1 MTIRT
6 NRTGYPSSSRAQWRA
21 STAYLLAALLAPACV
36 EQSPAL
42 EDDELE
48 EVESEATSVAAAPQA
63 PNTQTVPAVQG
74 TSSALVANRPNVLV
88 ILLDDLGYSDL
99 GTYGG
104 EIRTP
109 SIDSL
114 AQEGTRFRNYY
125 VTPRCSPT
133 RASLLTG
140 QYTHQVVTAPGDSL
154 PPLRTD
160 NNATIAE
167 TLSAAGYRTYLAGK
181 WHLGTTDAQA
191 PRARGFDHAFG
202 IGAKAAGAG
211 AFKWDKTL
219 YGFLSKNSEIPART
233 YGDGPKAFYQST
245 AIGDYALDYLAHHQA
260 KNDGAPFYMYLAFN
274 APHFPIQ
281 ADSALVDRVPAGGQ
295 SYVDIYNKGW
305 NQQRTERYQRMLN
318 QGVIDST
325 YALSPREPFN
335 VPEQNIPNWGTLS
348 AAQKADLVRKQALY
362 AASVEAVDTA
372 IGRVVARLKATGQF
386 DNTLIFVQ
394 SDNGGN
400 YEGGVFGQAFGSATP
415 VTGTQLANLGQPKAG
430 DDVKVGGGWAN
441 VQNTPFRL
449 FKHYTHGGGVRSP
462 LVVSWPAKVGT
473 PGAWTNQVAHVIDI
487 VPTILEAAG
496 VQHPTTLEGHAVL
509 PLEGRSFV
517 SSLVN
522 PTTTQTRQLG
532 FEHETNRAWI
542 DGNFKLVVRH
552 QTGDVPELYNLSTD
566 PTELNDLS
574 TAQPSRTQNLVKAWN
589 AWATHVGV
597 PAGRQL

>member
-1 MTIRT
+1 M
-6 NRTGYPSSSRAQWRA
+6 AC
-21 STAYLLAALLAPACV
+21 LLAALTVPACT
-36 EQSPAL
+36 ERSPAL
-42 EDDELE
+42 EDDEIDVFE
-48 EVESEATSVAAAPQA
+48 PESLSAIAPAKAPVTAPAVRQAPLVLGSPAALAAP
-63 PNTQTVPAVQG
+63 
-74 TSSALVANRPNVLV
+74 RPNVLV
-88 ILLDDLGYSDL
+88 ILLDDLGYSDF
-99 GTYGG
+99 GSYGG
-104 EIRTP
+104 EVRTP

-114 AQEGTRFRNYY
+114 AQAGIRFRDFY

-160 NNATIAE
+160 NNTTVAE

-181 WHLGTTDAQA
+181 WHLGTTDAQT
-191 PRARGFDHAFG
+191 PRSRGFDHAFG

-219 YGFLSKNSEIPART
+219 YGFLSKNNEIPART

-245 AIGDYALDYLAHHQA
+245 AIGDYALDYLTHHQA

-295 SYVDIYNKGW
+295 SYVQIYDKGW
-305 NQQRTERYQRMLN
+305 NQARTERYQRMLN
-318 QGVIDST
+318 QGVIDAT
-325 YALSPREPFN
+325 FALSPREPFN
-335 VPEQNIPNWGTLS
+335 EPVQNIPNWSTFS

-386 DNTLIFVQ
+386 DNTLIFIH

-400 YEGGVFGQAFGSATP
+400 YEGGVLGQAFGSANP
-415 VTGTQLANLGQPKAG
+415 VTGTQLANLGQPKTG

-462 LVVSWPAKVGT
+462 LVVSWPAKVGA
-473 PGAWTNQVAHVIDI
+473 PGAWTKQVAHVIDI

-496 VQHPTTLEGHAVL
+496 VSHPTTFKGHAVL

-522 PTTTQTRQLG
+522 PSTTQARQIG
-532 FEHETNRAWI
+532 FEHESNRAWI
-542 DGNFKLVVRH
+542 DGSFKLVVRH
-552 QTGDVPELYNLSTD
+552 QNDDQVELYNLATD
-566 PTELNDLS
+566 PTELNNLAA
-574 TAQPSRTQNLVKAWN
+574 AQPTRTANLVNAWN
-589 AWATHVGV
+589 NWATRVGV
-597 PAGRQL
+597 PAGRLLPQ

>member
-1 MTIRT
+1 MQTTR
-6 NRTGYPSSSRAQWRA
+6 RRAG
-21 STAYLLAALLAPACV
+21 TLAYVLAALFAAACY
-36 EQSPAL
+36 EHSPVL
-42 EDDELE
+42 EDDEIDELE
-48 EVESEATSVAAAPQA
+48 PEGLNAHPSVEAHAAELDHDRTPVVLGTASALAAA
-63 PNTQTVPAVQG
+63 
-74 TSSALVANRPNVLV
+74 RPNVLV
-88 ILLDDLGYSDL
+88 ILLDDLGYSDF
-99 GTYGG
+99 GSYGG
-104 EIRTP
+104 EVRTP

-114 AQEGTRFRNYY
+114 AQDGIRFRNYY

-160 NNATIAE
+160 NNATVAE
-167 TLSAAGYRTYLAGK
+167 VLGSAGYRTYLAGK
-181 WHLGTTDAQA
+181 WHLGTTDAQT

-211 AFKWDKTL
+211 AFKWDRTL
-219 YGFLSKNSEIPART
+219 YGFVSKNNEIPAHV
-233 YGDGPKAFYQST
+233 YGNAPKAFYQST
-245 AIGDYALDYLAHHQA
+245 AIGDYALDYLTHHQS

-274 APHFPIQ
+274 APHFPLQ

-305 NQQRTERYQRMLN
+305 NQVRTARYQRMLD

-325 YALSPREPFN
+325 YALSTREPFN
-335 VPEQNIPNWGTLS
+335 EPEQNIPNWSTFS

-372 IGRVVARLKATGQF
+372 IGRVVARLKTTGQF
-386 DNTLIFVQ
+386 DNTLIFIH

-400 YEGGVFGQAFGSATP
+400 YEGGVLGQAFGSATP
-415 VTGTQLANLGQPKAG
+415 VTGTQLANLGQPKTG

-462 LVVSWPAKVGT
+462 LVVSWPAKVAT
-473 PGAWTNQVAHVIDI
+473 RGAWTNQVAHVIDI

-496 VQHPTTLEGHAVL
+496 VQHPSAFEGHPVL

-517 SSLVN
+517 SSLVT
-522 PTTTQTRQLG
+522 PTAKQARKLG
-532 FEHETNRAWI
+532 FEHESNRAWI
-542 DGNFKLVVRH
+542 DGDYKLVVRH
-552 QTGDVPELYNLSTD
+552 QNDDQPELYNLAND
-566 PTELNDLS
+566 PSEINDLAS
-574 TAQPSRTQNLVKAWN
+574 AQPTKTTNMVNAWN
-589 AWATHVGV
+589 AWATRVGV
-597 PAGRQL
+597 PAGRLLP